1 MSDEPQPDPVR
12 DDPIPQD
19 AAAPTPT
26 PGEPAADESGMS
38 GESPS
43 HTAGPTPGPDPTVAE
58 AAAAGEPTGS
68 DSEAEVDPVAEPDE
82 SDASTEAAEPGH
94 EAEPP
99 GTPDPVAEVV
109 TDESTGDRDELP
121 PADDSLAEE
130 TISEDDG
137 SGEVTADAVDREG
150 EPAEPEPEPSNK
162 KWYVVKVTS
171 GREDTIKA
179 AIERRVKIEGL
190 EEFYGQIVVPVE
202 RVTVVKKVKTTK
214 NGEKITKETRGI
226 KNVKK
231 YPGYIMAEVEFNDRI
246 LYLFRETSGV
256 GDFVGAAG
264 PLKPP
269 APMTDIEVRRMLGEA
284 VTADDAKK
292 GKDVVVKL
300 DYEKGDKVRIRE
312 GAFANMEGEVKEI
325 AVPKDAGETP
335 KVKVEVTIFGRGVPV
350 DLDYWQVDKL

>member
-1 MSDEPQPDPVR
+1 M
-12 DDPIPQD
+12 
-19 AAAPTPT
+19 A
-26 PGEPAADESGMS
+26 
-38 GESPS
+38 
-43 HTAGPTPGPDPTVAE
+43 
-58 AAAAGEPTGS
+58 
-68 DSEAEVDPVAEPDE
+68 
-82 SDASTEAAEPGH
+82 
-94 EAEPP
+94 
-99 GTPDPVAEVV
+99 
-109 TDESTGDRDELP
+109 DELP
-121 PADDSLAEE
+121 PDPDHEDPAPVNSPPTENDSAGGELTTDEPSVDADTTAEVPDDTPE
-130 TISEDDG
+130 SADPQSAPTDAMDEPPPPVDVKAEPASEP
-137 SGEVTADAVDREG
+137 EADVAPVQADG
-150 EPAEPEPEPSNK
+150 EPDPTSLSDPETPEIAADTPSDDDPSDASPETVDADGEASDSIIAAGGDADSEPAEPEPSNK

-214 NGEKITKETRGI
+214 NGEKITKETRGV

-231 YPGYIMAEVEFNDRI
+231 YPGYIMAKVEFNDRI

-284 VTADDAKK
+284 VTADDVKK
-292 GKDVVVKL
+292 GKDVVIKL

-325 AVPKDAGETP
+325 AMPKDSSETP